1 MLLMDLTRRPI
12 SKTVVVWCKP
22 GRANDERKGIPFSVF
37 GSVAAGVPARAQ
49 AVVVNLLF
57 ELEWCEAVRAK
68 FEATTGLKASI
79 SRKTDG
85 EIMAQLRAEGDNP
98 RFDVWHSAGPDA
110 AAIMAKDG
118 YLDSYKSPKLPE
130 LHDWAQNAAKANGY
144 ILTPIYVGVIG
155 FGYNSDLLAKKGM
168 PEPKCWADLTK
179 PVYKNEIQMADPSTS
194 GTALTMV
201 STILQLMGEEKGF
214 EYLKALHKNVNQ
226 YTRSGTAGI
235 RAAARGETTIGVA
248 FLHNSVAQ
256 TVQGFPV
263 KTVPPCEGSGFEMP
277 GVAIVERERATQSS
291 LRNGSTSCSAR
302 KVRACRSTWRSTR
315 IQSNKNAKL
324 HPLAPKP
331 EDVKISSSYDI
342 MSFATDAARNRIL
355 DRFEKEV
362 KTAPK

>member
-1 MLLMDLTRRPI
+1 
-12 SKTVVVWCKP
+12 
-22 GRANDERKGIPFSVF
+22 
-37 GSVAAGVPARAQ
+37 
-49 AVVVNLLF
+49 
-57 ELEWCEAVRAK
+57 
-68 FEATTGLKASI
+68 
-79 SRKTDG
+79 
-85 EIMAQLRAEGDNP
+85 
-98 RFDVWHSAGPDA
+98 
-110 AAIMAKDG
+110 MAKDG

-168 PEPKCWADLTK
+168 PVPKCWADLTK

-201 STILQLMGEEKGF
+201 STILQIMGEEKGF
-214 EYLKALHKNVNQ
+214 EYLKALHQNVNQ

-248 FLHNSVAQ
+248 FLHDSVAQ

-263 KTVPPCEGSGFEMP
+263 KTVAPCEGTGFEMP
-277 GVAIVERERATQSS
+277 GVAIVKNA
-291 LRNGSTSCSAR
+291 RNPELAQKWVDFVLSVEGQDVSFDME
-302 KVRACRSTWRSTR
+302 KYQ

-331 EDVKISSSYDI
+331 EDVNMLVVLRHHELCD
-342 MSFATDAARNRIL
+342 
-355 DRFEKEV
+355 
-362 KTAPK
+362 

>member
-1 MLLMDLTRRPI
+1 MSARAFLFSTILL
-12 SKTVVVWCKP
+12 
-22 GRANDERKGIPFSVF
+22 

-49 AVVVNLLF
+49 AVVVNCSF

-248 FLHNSVAQ
+248 FLHDSVAQ

-277 GVAIVERERATQSS
+277 GVAIVKGA
-291 LRNGSTSCSAR
+291 RNPELAQKWVDFVLSAEGQGVSFDMA
-302 KVRACRSTWRSTR
+302 KYQ